1 MHPLGKGRIGSKLHT
16 ITRILFSVAVLMATC
31 FMFVNTPK
39 AVGRKAPGATR
50 ILHIMSYHLP
60 WVWNEDQLNGFKHGL
75 NLPDADF
82 KIFQMDAKRNSSEQ
96 WTQNMGKK
104 ARQLIDTWKPDL
116 VYTNDDIAQ
125 AHVTKYYKN
134 HSIPF
139 VFSGV
144 NAAPSEY
151 GFTKAKNITG
161 VLEQEHFVAT
171 INLLRKLVPTITKI
185 AIIVDDGP
193 TWPGVVNRMQSQ
205 LHLLP
210 EIDLMNM
217 EVVKTFSEF
226 KSLMVDLQD
235 RADAVAML
243 GIFTFKDDTGSNVP
257 FTEVLRWTAENSR
270 LPDFSFWGSRIPYGT
285 LCTVTVSGYA
295 QGLEAGKMARGILM
309 GGRMP
314 SSYHMKPTIKGKPVI
329 SLARA
334 KKLGIRISTD
344 LLLTAHV
351 IKDFQWN
358 K

>member
-1 MHPLGKGRIGSKLHT
+1 MHIICQRKNALSLHT
-16 ITRILFSVAVLMATC
+16 ISKILSTVAVLLATC
-31 FMFVNTPK
+31 SIVAGTPEAADSPAYGK
-39 AVGRKAPGATR
+39 PR

-60 WVWNEDQLNGFKHGL
+60 WEWNEDQLNGFKHGL
-75 NLPDADF
+75 NLPGADF
-82 KIFQMDAKRNSSEQ
+82 EIFQMDSKRNSSEE
-96 WTQNMGKK
+96 WTQSMGKK

-125 AHVTKYYKN
+125 ANVTRYYIN

-144 NAAPSEY
+144 NAAPGEY
-151 GFTKAKNITG
+151 GFTDSRNITG

-171 INLLRKLVPTITKI
+171 INLLRKLVPNVKDI

-205 LHLLP
+205 VNLLP
-210 EIDLMNM
+210 GIDLMEM
-217 EVVKTFSEF
+217 KAVKTFSGF
-226 KSLMVDLQD
+226 KSLMVDLQG
-235 RADAVAML
+235 RVDAVAML

-257 FTEVLRWTAENSR
+257 FTEVLKWTAENSR

-285 LCTVTVSGYA
+285 LCAVTVSGYA
-295 QGLEAGKMARGILM
+295 QGLEAGKIARGILVE
-309 GGRMP
+309 GRAP
-314 SSYHMKPTIKGKPVI
+314 SSYPMKPTVKGKPVI

-344 LLLTAHV
+344 LLLTAQV
-351 IKDFQWN
+351 IKEFQWDE
-358 K
+358 